1 MKIAIIPN
9 LTRSR
14 AISVTTA
21 ACKELCKSGIAYC
34 FSSEIRELLRDF
46 PDEVFEAPDRFI
58 KGADMVIS
66 VGGDGSM
73 LRAAK
78 LAAEENKNVL
88 GINAGRLAYLCGL
101 DSDELHLLSRL
112 KDGMFTVQKRMM
124 LQTEI
129 YSHDELIYS
138 AKCLNDAVFNRGA
151 YLRLIDLSVKTGG
164 RDIADYLAD
173 GAIFATPTGSTAYS
187 MSAGGP
193 IIDPKVR
200 CFALTP
206 ICSHSLTAR
215 PIIVGEDSRFVIRLP
230 KGSEESAI
238 FSLDGRFCCN
248 VDKNVRIE
256 IEKAPYDALLINL
269 SGNAIYKTLSL
280 KF

>member
-9 LTRSR
+9 HEKLGARE
-14 AISVTTA
+14 TA
-21 ACKELCKSGIAYC
+21 TEVIKILSAKGAEVYVSDEGYDAAFAEVSELYELCDI
-34 FSSEIRELLRDF
+34 I
-46 PDEVFEAPDRFI
+46 I
-58 KGADMVIS
+58 T
-66 VGGDGSM
+66 VGGDGTIISHAKD
-73 LRAAK
+73 AAVHK
-78 LAAEENKNVL
+78 KPLL
-88 GINAGRLAYLCGL
+88 GINAGRLGFLADLEKNDLSLLERLVSGEYSVCSRFMLKATVYSDDEKIAEGL
-101 DSDELHLLSRL
+101 
-112 KDGMFTVQKRMM
+112 
-124 LQTEI
+124 
-129 YSHDELIYS
+129 
-138 AKCLNDAVFNRGA
+138 ALNDAVIAPGGIA
-151 YLRLIDLSVKTGG
+151 RLLDLEVEISGDTIGY
-164 RDIADYLAD
+164 RSD
-173 GAIFATPTGSTAYS
+173 GIIISTPTGSTAYS

-215 PIIVGEDSRFVIRLP
+215 PLIIGEESRFIIRLP
-230 KGSEESAI
+230 KDSEDNAI

-248 VDKNVRIE
+248 VDKNIRIE

>member
-9 LTRSR
+9 HEKLGARE
-14 AISVTTA
+14 TA
-21 ACKELCKSGIAYC
+21 TEVIKILSAKGAEVYVSDEGYDAAFAEVSELYELCAI
-34 FSSEIRELLRDF
+34 
-46 PDEVFEAPDRFI
+46 
-58 KGADMVIS
+58 IS
-66 VGGDGSM
+66 HAKD
-73 LRAAK
+73 AAVHK
-78 LAAEENKNVL
+78 KPLL
-88 GINAGRLAYLCGL
+88 GINAGRLGFLADLEKNDLSLLERLVSGEYSVCSRFMLKATVYSDDEKIAEGL
-101 DSDELHLLSRL
+101 
-112 KDGMFTVQKRMM
+112 
-124 LQTEI
+124 
-129 YSHDELIYS
+129 
-138 AKCLNDAVFNRGA
+138 ALNDAVIAPGGIA
-151 YLRLIDLSVKTGG
+151 RLLDLEIEISGDTIGY
-164 RDIADYLAD
+164 RSD
-173 GAIFATPTGSTAYS
+173 GIIISTPTGSTAYS

-215 PIIVGEDSRFVIRLP
+215 PLIIGEESRFIIRLP
-230 KGSEESAI
+230 KDSEDNAI

-248 VDKNVRIE
+248 VDKNIRIE

>member
-9 LTRSR
+9 HEKLGARE
-14 AISVTTA
+14 TA
-21 ACKELCKSGIAYC
+21 TEVIKRLKANGAEVYVSDKGYDAAFAKAAELYELCDI
-34 FSSEIRELLRDF
+34 I
-46 PDEVFEAPDRFI
+46 I
-58 KGADMVIS
+58 T
-66 VGGDGSM
+66 VGGDGTIISHAKD
-73 LRAAK
+73 AAVHK
-78 LAAEENKNVL
+78 KPVL
-88 GINAGRLAYLCGL
+88 GINAGRLGFLADLEKNDLSLLERLVLGDYTVCNRFMLKATVYSGNEKIAEGL
-101 DSDELHLLSRL
+101 
-112 KDGMFTVQKRMM
+112 
-124 LQTEI
+124 
-129 YSHDELIYS
+129 
-138 AKCLNDAVFNRGA
+138 ALNDAVIAPGGIA
-151 YLRLIDLSVKTGG
+151 RLLDLEVEISGDTIGY
-164 RDIADYLAD
+164 RSD
-173 GAIFATPTGSTAYS
+173 GIIISTPTGSTAYS

-230 KGSEESAI
+230 NGSEENAI

>member
-9 LTRSR
+9 NEKLG
-14 AISVTTA
+14 AAQTA
-21 ACKELCKSGIAYC
+21 TEVIAYLNQKGVELYVSERGYDAVFAEKDKLYELCDI
-34 FSSEIRELLRDF
+34 I
-46 PDEVFEAPDRFI
+46 I
-58 KGADMVIS
+58 T
-66 VGGDGSM
+66 VGGDGTIISHAKD
-73 LRAAK
+73 AA
-78 LAAEENKNVL
+78 AHNKPLL
-88 GINAGRLAYLCGL
+88 GINAGRLGFLADVEKDNLELLDKLISGEYTVCNRFMLKASVYSGNKKIAQGL
-101 DSDELHLLSRL
+101 
-112 KDGMFTVQKRMM
+112 
-124 LQTEI
+124 
-129 YSHDELIYS
+129 
-138 AKCLNDAVFNRGA
+138 ALNDAVIAPGTIA
-151 YLRLIDLSVKTGG
+151 RLLDLEVEISSDTISY
-164 RDIADYLAD
+164 RSD
-173 GAIFATPTGSTAYS
+173 GVIVSTPTGSTAYS

-215 PIIVGEDSRFVIRLP
+215 PIIVGEDSRLVIRLP
-230 KGSEESAI
+230 KDSEDGAI

-248 VDKNVRIE
+248 VDKNIRIE